1 MTPCPFKSCLDFYN
15 YGSTDALT
23 SQSISVY
30 ELDEELKYDNR
41 RNYFNK
47 SEVLVKP
54 TPLGSKTFTVSPKD
68 LDSYAADNSDTTIV
82 IKVPLDKAFGQR
94 IFDNAMKYRDATTTA
109 DSNFININEFTKLFQ
124 GPIYKS

>member
-1 MTPCPFKSCLDFYN
+1 MLPMIPCHLQIILDFYN

-23 SQSISVY
+23 SQTISVY

-68 LDSYAADNSDTTIV
+68 LDSYAA
-82 IKVPLDKAFGQR
+82 R
-94 IFDNAMKYRDATTTA
+94 
-109 DSNFININEFTKLFQ
+109 
-124 GPIYKS
+124 